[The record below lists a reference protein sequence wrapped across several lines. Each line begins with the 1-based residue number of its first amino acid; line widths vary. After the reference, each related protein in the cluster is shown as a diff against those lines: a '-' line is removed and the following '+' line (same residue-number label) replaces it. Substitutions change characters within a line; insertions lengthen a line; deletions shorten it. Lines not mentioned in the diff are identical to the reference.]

1 MKITMEEAPAL
12 KDAIEAVV
20 NLVEEGV
27 FEISESGL
35 SLKAMDPSQIS
46 MVSFSM
52 PKTMFSEYVVGDH
65 KRIGVNIGKLARV
78 LARGNTGESVELE
91 VDEGRLSITFIGK
104 KRRREFKI
112 PLLDLGEGLEREPK
126 IEYKNKVIMRADALR
141 DVLKDAKLISTHISF
156 VLDGKTLKVEIKG
169 DDGEIKEEFEKEGE
183 EVKEITIEGEAKA
196 TYPLSYMEDII
207 KGSKA
212 DTDITLYIESDRPLK
227 VEYNIVGADAKYYLA
242 PRIENV

>member
-46 MVSFSM
+46 MISFNM
-52 PKTMFSEYVVGDH
+52 PKAMFSDYSVGEH
-65 KRIGVNIGKLARV
+65 KRMGVDISKLSKV
-78 LARGNTGESVELE
+78 LARGNPGESVELQ
-91 VDEGRLSITFIGK
+91 VDEGRLHVTFRGK
-104 KRRREFKI
+104 KRKRQFKL

-126 IEYKNKVIMRADALR
+126 IEYKNQVVMRADALR
-141 DVLKDAKLISTHISF
+141 EVLKDAKLLSSHITF
-156 VLDGKTLKVEIKG
+156 ILDEKALRVEIKG
-169 DDGEIKEEFEKEGE
+169 DEGEIREEFEKEGDE
-183 EVKEITIEGEAKA
+183 LKELKVGGEARA

-207 KGSKA
+207 RGSKP
-212 DTDITLYIESDRPLK
+212 DTDITLFIETDRPLK
-227 VEYNIVGADAKYYLA
+227 VEYSIVGADAKYFLA
-242 PRIENV
+242 PRIESV

>member
-27 FEISESGL
+27 FEVGENGL

-52 PKTMFSEYVVGDH
+52 PKTMFSEYAVGDH
-65 KRIGVNIGKLARV
+65 KRIGVDIGKLARV
-78 LARGNTGESVELE
+78 LARGNSGESVELE
-91 VDEGRLSITFIGK
+91 VEEGRLSITFKGK
-104 KRRREFKI
+104 KRKREFKI

-126 IEYKNKVIMRADALR
+126 IEYKNKVVIRADALR
-141 DVLKDAKLISTHISF
+141 EVLKDAKLISTHISF
-156 VLDGKTLKVEIKG
+156 VLEGKTLKVEIKG
-169 DDGEIKEEFEKEGE
+169 DDGEIKEEFEKEGDE
-183 EVKEITIEGEAKA
+183 LKELVVEGEARA

-207 KGSKA
+207 KGSKS
-212 DTDITLYIESDRPLK
+212 DTDISLHIESDRPLK
-227 VEYNIVGADAKYYLA
+227 VEYSVVGADAKYYLA
-242 PRIENV
+242 PRIESV

>member
-27 FEISESGL
+27 FEVSEEGL

-52 PKTMFSEYVVGDH
+52 PKSMFSEYVVGDH
-65 KRIGVNIGKLARV
+65 KRIGIDIGKLARV
-78 LARGNTGESVELE
+78 LARGNSGESVELE
-91 VDEGRLSITFIGK
+91 VEDGRLNVTFKGK
-104 KRRREFKI
+104 KRKRVFKL

-126 IEYKNKVIMRADALR
+126 IEYKNKIILGADVLKE
-141 DVLKDAKLISTHISF
+141 VLKDAKLVSTHISF
-156 VLDGKTLKVEIKG
+156 VLDQKALKVEIKG
-169 DDGEIKEEFEKEGE
+169 DEGEIREEFEKAGDEL
-183 EVKEITIEGEAKA
+183 KELTVESGAKA
-196 TYPLSYMEDII
+196 TYPLSYMEDIL

-212 DTDITLYIESDRPLK
+212 DTEITMYLESDRPLK
-227 VEYNIVGADAKYYLA
+227 IEYNIVGADAKYFLA
-242 PRIENV
+242 PRIESV

>member
-27 FEISESGL
+27 FEVNEDGL

-52 PKTMFSEYVVGDH
+52 PKSMFSEYVVGDH
-65 KRIGVNIGKLARV
+65 KRIGIDIGKLARV
-78 LARGNTGESVELE
+78 LARGNSGESVELE
-91 VDEGRLSITFIGK
+91 VDEGRLNVTFKGK
-104 KRRREFKI
+104 KRKRVFKL

-126 IEYKNKVIMRADALR
+126 IEYKNKVVMRADVLR
-141 DVLKDAKLISTHISF
+141 DVLKDAKLVSTHISF
-156 VLDGKTLKVEIKG
+156 VLDGSTFMVEIKG

-183 EVKEITIEGEAKA
+183 EMKELKIESGARA

-207 KGSKA
+207 KGSKS
-212 DTDITLYIESDRPLK
+212 DTDIAMHIESDRPLK
-227 VEYNIVGADAKYYLA
+227 IEYNIVGAEAKYFLA

>member
-27 FEISESGL
+27 FEVGESGL

-52 PKTMFSEYVVGDH
+52 PKSMFSEYVAGDH
-65 KRIGVNIGKLARV
+65 KRIGVDIGKLARV
-78 LARGNTGESVELE
+78 LARGNPGESVELE
-91 VDEGRLSITFIGK
+91 VDEGRLNITFKGK
-104 KRRREFKI
+104 KRKREFRI

-126 IEYKNKVIMRADALR
+126 IEYKNKAVMRADALR
-141 DVLKDAKLISTHISF
+141 DVLKDAKLVSTHVSF
-156 VLDGKTLKVEIKG
+156 VLDGKKFRVEIKG
-169 DDGEIKEEFEKEGE
+169 DDGEIKEEFEKEGDE
-183 EVKEITIEGEAKA
+183 LKELKVEGEARA
-196 TYPLSYMEDII
+196 TYPLSYLEDII

-242 PRIENV
+242 PRIESV

>member
-12 KDAIEAVV
+12 RDAIEAVV

-27 FEISESGL
+27 FEINEDGL

-65 KRIGVNIGKLARV
+65 KRIGVDIGKLAKV
-78 LARGNTGESVELE
+78 LARGNSGESVELE
-91 VDEGRLSITFIGK
+91 VDDGKLSITFKGK
-104 KRRREFKI
+104 KRKREFKL

-126 IEYKNKVIMRADALR
+126 IEYKNKAVIRAEALR
-141 DVLKDAKLISTHISF
+141 DILKDAKLISTHISF
-156 VLDGKTLKVEIKG
+156 VLEGKTLKVEIKG
-169 DDGEIKEEFEKEGE
+169 DGGEIREEFEKDGE
-183 EVKEITIEGEAKA
+183 ELKEFTVEGEARA

-212 DTDITLYIESDRPLK
+212 DTDITLCIESDRPLK
-227 VEYNIVGADAKYYLA
+227 VEYSIVGANAKYFLA

>member
-27 FEISESGL
+27 FEVNEDGL

-52 PKTMFSEYVVGDH
+52 PKSMFSEYVVGDQ
-65 KRIGVNIGKLARV
+65 KRIGLDIGKLARV
-78 LARGNTGESVELE
+78 LARGNSGESVELE
-91 VDEGRLSITFIGK
+91 VDEGRLNITFKGK
-104 KRRREFKI
+104 KRKRVFKL

-126 IEYKNKVIMRADALR
+126 IEYKNKAVMRSDVLR
-141 DVLKDAKLISTHISF
+141 EVLKDAKLVSTHISF
-156 VLDGKTLKVEIKG
+156 VLDGNVLKVEIKG

-183 EVKEITIEGEAKA
+183 ALKELEIESGAKA

-207 KGSKA
+207 KGSKG
-212 DTDITLYIESDRPLK
+212 DTDIMMCIESDRPLK
-227 VEYNIVGADAKYYLA
+227 IEYSIVGANAKYFLA

>member
-27 FEISESGL
+27 FEVTDEGL

-46 MVSFSM
+46 MVSFNM
-52 PKTMFSEYVVGDH
+52 PKGMFSEYAAGDH
-65 KRIGVNIGKLARV
+65 KRIGLDIGKLSRV

-91 VDEGRLSITFIGK
+91 VDEGRLNITFLGK
-104 KRRREFKI
+104 KRKRVFKL

-126 IEYKNKVIMRADALR
+126 IEYKNKVVLRADVLR
-141 DVLKDAKLISTHISF
+141 EMLKDAKLVSTHISF
-156 VLDGKTLKVEIKG
+156 VLDAKKLIVEIKG
-169 DDGEIKEEFEKEGE
+169 DGGEIKEEFEKEGDE
-183 EVKEITIEGEAKA
+183 LKELKVESGARA

-212 DTDITLYIESDRPLK
+212 DTEITMYLESDRPLK
-227 VEYNIVGADAKYYLA
+227 IEYGIVGANAKYFLA